1 MRISDW
7 SSDVCSSDLENGVG
21 EADILVHD
29 ETNRTLATMLATM
42 QPPHFPVA
50 LGVIYCDPAPTYESA
65 VSAQIEQARTKTPK
79 GDLNALLNSGHTDR
93 KSKRLNSSH

>member
-50 LGVIYCDPAPTYESA
+50 LGALYCDPAPTYESA
-65 VSAQIEQARTKTPK
+65 VSAQIEQAQTRSEERRVGKASVSTCR
-79 GDLNALLNSGHTDR
+79 SR
-93 KSKRLNSSH
+93 RSMYQ